1 MNSCRQT
8 GRSGGGYD
16 RDVYAVLHAALLT
29 SQRKLMNMM
38 PGVIKMADATSDAF
52 LQGQGIPVDLRQ
64 IEDTLLQLWG
74 PAAEMVGGPEPKHP
88 NVTRIVLANLVVE
101 RLAAEAESLRPVVEE
116 VITRYPC
123 RAIVVRGSDDAE
135 RKITAEVS
143 ALCHLPDPGL
153 PQVCSERIVLHA
165 GPNATGLVAGAVR
178 PLLESDLPMVL
189 WWTTDPKSNEAL
201 FRDLGDECTRLL
213 LDLPDPG
220 TSTESLKL
228 GLDPAIC
235 PCSRDTA
242 WFGLTRW
249 RELVAQFFD
258 PPCHHET
265 LERIDSLQIEAF
277 SPDPSAP
284 PRLAIWLAAWLA
296 GQLGWKRQG
305 KPFNKPTTLGTS
317 FRAAFLGPLG
327 TLGVEIVT
335 QAVPA
340 SLPSTPAVHAVTIT
354 ARGPEGVETFSLKRP
369 SPDSPDVRIAAKAPD
384 YCQLP
389 RMVRAAELD
398 APRRLAA
405 ALDASRLDQPFENA
419 RPIAL
424 WLLEHI

>member
-1 MNSCRQT
+1 
-8 GRSGGGYD
+8 
-16 RDVYAVLHAALLT
+16 
-29 SQRKLMNMM
+29 
-38 PGVIKMADATSDAF
+38 MADATSDAF
-52 LQGQGIPVDLRQ
+52 LQGQGIPVDLRE
-64 IEDTLLQLWG
+64 IEGTLQHLWG
-74 PAAEMVGGPEPKHP
+74 PAAERVGGPQPKQP
-88 NVTRIVLANLVVE
+88 NMTRIVLANLVVE
-101 RLAAEAESLRPVVEE
+101 RLTPEAESLRPVVEE

-123 RAIVVRGSDDAE
+123 RAIVVRGSDNAE

-143 ALCHLPDPGL
+143 ALCHLPDSGMS
-153 PQVCSERIVLHA
+153 QVCSERIVLHA
-165 GPNATGLVAGAVR
+165 GPNAVDLVSGAVR

-201 FRDLGDECTRLL
+201 FRNLGDECSRLV

-220 TSTESLKL
+220 TSATSLAL

-235 PCSRDTA
+235 PCSRDA
-242 WFGLTRW
+242 VWFGLTRW

-265 LERIDSLQIEAF
+265 LERIDSFQIEAY

-305 KPFNKPTTLGTS
+305 KPVNKSTTAGSS

-327 TLGVEIVT
+327 TVAVEIVT
-335 QAVPA
+335 QPVPA
-340 SLPSTPAVHAVTIT
+340 NLPPTPTLTAVTIA
-354 ARGPEGVETFSLKRP
+354 ARGPAGVEMFIRRRP
-369 SPDSPDVRIAAKAPD
+369 SPHSSDVRIAAKAPD
-384 YCQLP
+384 YCQLL
-389 RMVRAAELD
+389 RTVRAPELD
-398 APRRLAA
+398 AARRVVS
-405 ALDASRLDQPFENA
+405 ALDASRVDRPFENA